1 MRQRA
6 VPHSPRLTCHCRRRR
21 LTRGHATPVERAEST
36 RRLGSLHPLGV
47 EPRHSRPPVGT
58 HVALLMSSKTTVGQR
73 RSRAALLAVEVA
85 LIRPFSH
92 MLPDT

>member
-1 MRQRA
+1 
-6 VPHSPRLTCHCRRRR
+6 
-21 LTRGHATPVERAEST
+21 
-36 RRLGSLHPLGV
+36 
-47 EPRHSRPPVGT
+47 
-58 HVALLMSSKTTVGQR
+58 MSSKTTVGQR